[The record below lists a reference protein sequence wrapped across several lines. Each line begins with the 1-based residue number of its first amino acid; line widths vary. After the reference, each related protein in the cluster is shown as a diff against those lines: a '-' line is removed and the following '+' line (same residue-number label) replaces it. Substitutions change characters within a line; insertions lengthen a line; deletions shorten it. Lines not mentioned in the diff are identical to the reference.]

1 MQELPVRALIKLPE
15 RARRGEIIEVK
26 TMVSHP
32 METGYRTGA
41 DGRLVP
47 RDIIR
52 ELVCTYD
59 GEVVFR
65 AELFPAI
72 SANPFITFDMLA
84 TRSGD
89 VVFRWTDDRGRSLS
103 RSLRIEVE

>member
-1 MQELPVRALIKLPE
+1 MQDLPIRALIKLPE
-15 RARRGEIIEVK
+15 RVRRGDIVEVK

-41 DGRLVP
+41 DGRLVA
-47 RDIIR
+47 RDIVR

-59 GEVVFR
+59 GVEVFR

-72 SANPFITFDMLA
+72 AANPYITFELRA
-84 TRSGD
+84 TRSGE
-89 VVFRWTDDRGRSLS
+89 VSFRWTDERGRSLR
-103 RSLRIEVE
+103 RSVHLEVI

>member
-72 SANPFITFDMLA
+72 SANPYITFDMLA

-89 VVFRWTDDRGRSLS
+89 VVFLWTDDRGRSLS
-103 RSLRIEVE
+103 RSLRLEVE